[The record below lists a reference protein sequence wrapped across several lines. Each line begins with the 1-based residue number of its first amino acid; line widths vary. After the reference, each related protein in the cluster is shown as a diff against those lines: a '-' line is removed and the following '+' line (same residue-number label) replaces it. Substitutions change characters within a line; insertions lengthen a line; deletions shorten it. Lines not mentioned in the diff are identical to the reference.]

1 MTHDL
6 SMKISRKHQDSASD
20 IIAKSIA
27 TSPLF
32 PGAHN
37 DLVGTHLRILA
48 VPKSACSI
56 AATCWMLRDVLLEA
70 GGIERSGTG
79 GCSDCCFFLC
89 LESEVSGDIWCL
101 HRVIFCSGHL
111 HGGKLSRSSL
121 PRCRIAMGW
130 AECSCRWGH
139 GALWGDPSGC
149 WDLASSGDRSQSI
162 WKPPPLHPE
171 THRFYHCL
179 SGYPFFIFFAI
190 LFWPSKP
197 ITSYW
202 ILCFVI

>member
-79 GCSDCCFFLC
+79 GCSDCCFFM
-89 LESEVSGDIWCL
+89 S
-101 HRVIFCSGHL
+101 
-111 HGGKLSRSSL
+111 
-121 PRCRIAMGW
+121 
-130 AECSCRWGH
+130 
-139 GALWGDPSGC
+139 
-149 WDLASSGDRSQSI
+149 
-162 WKPPPLHPE
+162 
-171 THRFYHCL
+171 
-179 SGYPFFIFFAI
+179 
-190 LFWPSKP
+190 
-197 ITSYW
+197 
-202 ILCFVI
+202 